1 MYSNTVPIRHTH
13 TPGTAAYDTQN
24 TDSVYTVIQYQ
35 CKWDIHTPGAAVYEV
50 RLTLSLFAQLAH
62 YSST

>member
-1 MYSNTVPIRHTH
+1 MIHK
-13 TPGTAAYDTQN
+13 N